1 MLALLKNN
9 RTSSEKDSA
18 NSWHVDFRNQ
28 VNLPDIK
35 TVRTGFAVNTS
46 IFAVLG
52 GLLIFTVHREITV
65 SNLATEIAELEKSTA
80 TAKAENEKAF
90 VLYQQYIKEEK
101 ILKEAQVFDAS
112 SFDFVAFI
120 TAFSQQMPPGV
131 KIKRVDYKAKDQPIT
146 ISGEIAGRDVEA
158 TAKADQF
165 STALKNSEALRGI
178 IANVSMPKIDRD
190 NTTDSLVYE
199 LVLKLK

>member
-9 RTSSEKDSA
+9 RAGSEKTSVKA
-18 NSWHVDFRNQ
+18 WRVDFRNQ

-52 GLLIFTVHREITV
+52 GLLMFALHREITV
-65 SNLATEIAELEKSTA
+65 SNLATEITELEKSIA

-101 ILKEAQVFDAS
+101 ILKEAQAFDAN
-112 SFDFVAFI
+112 SFDFIAFI
-120 TAFSQQMPPGV
+120 TAFSKQMPPGV

-146 ISGEIAGRDVEA
+146 LSGEIAGRDAEA

-165 STALKNSEALRGI
+165 TNALKNSEALRGI

-190 NTTDSLVYE
+190 NTTDSLVFD